1 MSVLSVR
8 AKLQIEKVNGNKKTN
23 HVVWSKLFY
32 KRLQSFLSF
41 PWLKKKPRNKQ
52 FLINDDDIE
61 MVQSCCFFFTSLSF
75 TFIVV
80 SSSEELHVSPLVKPA
95 HPERRLSARPL
106 FAGSSLIWHLQILTM
121 LRFISKQTFFNL

>member
-1 MSVLSVR
+1 MSVLSVH
-8 AKLQIEKVNGNKKTN
+8 AKLQIEIVIGKQKDKPCGMEQIILQKTTKFFVVSMIEKK
-23 HVVWSKLFY
+23 H
-32 KRLQSFLSF
+32 
-41 PWLKKKPRNKQ
+41 RNKQ

-80 SSSEELHVSPLVKPA
+80 SSIKELHVSPLVKPA

-106 FAGSSLIWHLQILTM
+106 FAGSSLI
-121 LRFISKQTFFNL
+121 